1 MGKKILTEEQEKRF
15 IQEYPNKTNK
25 ELSEE
30 LKISNNQLRR
40 KASLLGLKK
49 SKEFWEDE
57 SKRISE
63 RMKLNNPMKRE
74 EVAKKCGDTLHEGY
88 SSGRIKV
95 NNNCKNLIYFSKLSK
110 GKTLEEL
117 YGKEKANQIKEKNSQ
132 KQIENHKS
140 GKVKTWCEGLTK
152 ETDERLKKFSERYT
166 GRDLGE
172 EWRNNIKET
181 HWSKSSQR
189 DEIIKETAKKRIEG
203 YASGRLINYLKGK
216 KMPLE
221 IIKKQLETK
230 KKNGTMP
237 ILEKNGMW
245 KGGLSFEPYGLEF
258 NKKIKNQ
265 IRKRD
270 NQVCMNCGVHR
281 EKINRALDCHH
292 INYDKN
298 CSVLQ
303 NLISLCN
310 KCHTMTNTNREY
322 WQKLFQDKLSKLYEY
337 KYAENGEIILEIKY
351 EK

>member
-1 MGKKILTEEQEKRF
+1 MKQKWTDEEIEILRR
-15 IQEYPNKTNK
+15 EYPNHTNK
-25 ELSEE
+25 ELTKE
-30 LKISNNQLRR
+30 LNISNNQLRR
-40 KASLLGLKK
+40 KANILGLKK
-49 SKEFWEDE
+49 SKEFWKDE

-63 RMKLNNPMKRE
+63 RMTLNNPMKNPE
-74 EVAKKCGDTLHEGY
+74 ISKKSHETLKKRY
-88 SSGRIKV
+88 ASGKLV
-95 NNNCKNLIYFSKLSK
+95 NHFK
-110 GKTLEEL
+110 GKKRPELTKRNLE
-117 YGKEKANQIKEKNSQ
+117 NNPMNNPQTREKNSQ
-132 KQIENHKS
+132 KQIENYKS
-140 GKVKTWCEGLTK
+140 GKVKVWCDGLTK

-189 DEIIKETAKKRIEG
+189 NEIIKETAKKRIEG
-203 YASGRLINYLKGK
+203 YASGRLISPLRGK
-216 KMPLE
+216 KIPLE
-221 IIKKQLETK
+221 IIEKVLKTK
-230 KKNGTMP
+230 IKNGTMP
-237 ILEKNGMW
+237 ILEKNPMW

-258 NKKIKNQ
+258 NKNIKNL

-298 CSVLQ
+298 CSVSQ